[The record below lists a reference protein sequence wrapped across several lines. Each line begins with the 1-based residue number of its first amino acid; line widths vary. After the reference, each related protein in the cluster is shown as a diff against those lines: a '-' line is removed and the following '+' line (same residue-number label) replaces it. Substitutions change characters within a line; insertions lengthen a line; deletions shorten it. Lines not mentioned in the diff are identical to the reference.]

1 MRGPNASFASGR
13 WGHEPWRGP
22 QFLLPTVLGFASR
35 LRPYSSHHQPYRS
48 ANRWG
53 PVQVPEQRTGM
64 FVMREDD
71 HQRNER
77 RECEYS
83 EYTPRKA
90 CSPSWW
96 TSQGR
101 IMLEEMKRCVPTKR
115 TAKTPIATIGFI
127 CSLSDRRAKTR
138 TRRPP
143 LNSPGNDQMPS
154 AR

>member
-1 MRGPNASFASGR
+1 
-13 WGHEPWRGP
+13 
-22 QFLLPTVLGFASR
+22 
-35 LRPYSSHHQPYRS
+35 
-48 ANRWG
+48 
-53 PVQVPEQRTGM
+53 M

-101 IMLEEMKRCVPTKR
+101 IMIEEMKRCVPTKR
-115 TAKTPIATIGFI
+115 TANTPIATIGFI
-127 CSLSDRRAKTR
+127 CSLSDRRPNANPTAASELSRCRSNALNKVTCSQPEEPF
-138 TRRPP
+138 PP
-143 LNSPGNDQMPS
+143 CLSGQITVDAWITSFGPTQPS
-154 AR
+154 